1 MHDAHPVL
9 QLFFLPSRV
18 PPRFPTPQESDQG
31 IYNLEGLKA
40 KEKRAEQ
47 LHIGGGSCAVAW
59 RKNAAHSAQVALF
72 PSSGDFYTAPSL
84 GLREFSYVHVG
95 LRTAFEPAS
104 RWN

>member
-1 MHDAHPVL
+1 MLIHSN
-9 QLFFLPSRV
+9 FFLLSRV

-40 KEKRAEQ
+40 KKKRAEQ
-47 LHIGGGSCAVAW
+47 LHIDSGSCGVAW

-72 PSSGDFYTAPSL
+72 PLLRRFLHGAQPWPSGVF
-84 GLREFSYVHVG
+84 YVHVG